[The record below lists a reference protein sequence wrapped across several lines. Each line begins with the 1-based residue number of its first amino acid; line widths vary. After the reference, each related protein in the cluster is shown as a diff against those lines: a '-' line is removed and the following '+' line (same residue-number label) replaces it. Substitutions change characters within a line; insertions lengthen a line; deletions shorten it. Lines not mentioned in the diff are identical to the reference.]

1 MATSDDPTAKI
12 AEGVTTAII
21 KLTAEQIKALVIKFQ
36 NKDIAFIEDPSIIL
50 RIKAQRDTPSW
61 KFYEMYVKDPN
72 LRIQIQLGL
81 TLRGYTKNNDKP
93 NIEKLRSKIVKKY
106 DIPGL
111 HIAEYV
117 SSNVLS
123 KYIGSLIDTTSS
135 TQQIIDKVTDV
146 LKNVERDV
154 VFITAGEDEI
164 EETAA
169 LILLRINA
177 NVPNSL
183 IITSARGAMK
193 THTKI
198 LEQISGKIAS
208 RYKIESTYDSPQ
220 NPIEMVTFINKVS

>member
-1 MATSDDPTAKI
+1 MAPSDDTTAKV

-21 KLTAEQIKALVIKFQ
+21 KLTAEQVKELIIKFR
-36 NKDIAFIEDPSIIL
+36 NKDIAFIEDASIIL
-50 RIKAQRDTPSW
+50 RIRAQRDTPSW
-61 KFYEMYVKDPN
+61 KFYEMYVKEHD

-81 TLRGYTKNNDKP
+81 TLRTYTKNNDTD
-93 NIEKLRSKIVKKY
+93 NIEKLRTKISKKY
-106 DIPGL
+106 DIAGL

-154 VFITAGEDEI
+154 VFIKNGDDAKSKADI
-164 EETAA
+164 
-169 LILLRINA
+169 IQLRINV

-183 IITSARGAMK
+183 IITSAWGAMK
-193 THTKI
+193 IHTEI
-198 LEQISGKIAS
+198 LGLLDGKVGNN
-208 RYKIESTYDSPQ
+208 YKVESTYDSPQ